1 MNQKRTCRR
10 RNIDNRTK
18 IYKNISSANGE
29 FWQSQNIASVYSNE
43 DLFSAAYIARL
54 KNTASSPTG
63 KHRLLIALF
72 HFIAKVR
79 QFANPRLLI
88 KAAVVEFIG
97 RFT

>member
-1 MNQKRTCRR
+1 M
-10 RNIDNRTK
+10 
-18 IYKNISSANGE
+18 
-29 FWQSQNIASVYSNE
+29 V
-43 DLFSAAYIARL
+43 RL
-54 KNTASSPTG
+54 IVMPSLPFD

-97 RFT
+97 AFFRFYDIREVNLFENIQDNFA

>member
-1 MNQKRTCRR
+1 M
-10 RNIDNRTK
+10 
-18 IYKNISSANGE
+18 AP
-29 FWQSQNIASVYSNE
+29 
-43 DLFSAAYIARL
+43 L
-54 KNTASSPTG
+54 KNTASLRKR

-97 RFT
+97 IFRQTSIIMI

>member
-1 MNQKRTCRR
+1 M
-10 RNIDNRTK
+10 
-18 IYKNISSANGE
+18 
-29 FWQSQNIASVYSNE
+29 V
-43 DLFSAAYIARL
+43 RL
-54 KNTASSPTG
+54 IVMPSLPFG

-97 RFT
+97 TFFRFYDIREVNLFENIQDNFA